1 MVALM
6 RRGEVWL
13 ANMNPARGRE
23 VGKIR
28 PALIIQS
35 DEFGGSHTPLVVV
48 LPLGSMDDRH
58 PLLTSIHYP
67 IPARDRLHKPS
78 LILVDQPRTL
88 DRDRVIEGP
97 LTTLTAAELRAVER
111 ILRRVLGM

>member
-1 MVALM
+1 M

-28 PALIIQS
+28 PALIIQA
-35 DEFGGSHTPLVVV
+35 DDLGMHDTHLVVV
-48 LPLGSMDDRH
+48 LPMGSQDDRH
-58 PLLTSIHYP
+58 PLLASIHYP

-97 LTTLTAAELRAVER
+97 LTTLTPTELRAVER